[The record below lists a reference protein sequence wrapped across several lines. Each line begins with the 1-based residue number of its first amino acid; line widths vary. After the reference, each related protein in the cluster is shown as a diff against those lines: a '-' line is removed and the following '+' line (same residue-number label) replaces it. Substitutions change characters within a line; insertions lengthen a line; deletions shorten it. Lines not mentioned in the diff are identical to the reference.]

1 MKVFLTNPPWIVD
14 GRAGV
19 RAGSRWPHLKIEDEH
34 DYLPF
39 PFFLAYAAAVLERA
53 GHEVKLCDAIAEKH
67 SLAQFFDQI
76 KAFGADLLVIETSTP
91 TLDYDLALIT
101 RIRQFFHHDLILAG
115 PEGNVYQ
122 PAFLADHPQVTF
134 VLVGEYEETLLDLV
148 RHREAGTAPQNV
160 AGLIFRDRNGRV
172 VANPRR
178 PLINNLDQM
187 PWPLRDQLPMTKY
200 EDRPGGIAAPSVQML
215 ASRGCPYRCDFC
227 VWPQLMY
234 GGNTYRARS
243 AKDVVDEMQYLVQKG
258 FKSVYFDDD
267 TFNIGHRR
275 MLAFCRELK
284 QRNLGIPFAVMA
296 RADTMDREVLV
307 EMKAAGLQ
315 AVKYGVESG
324 VQSLVDHINKDLD
337 LAKVEEIVALTKSL
351 GIFTHLSFTFGL
363 PGETQATIQKTID
376 FARQLDPDSI
386 QFSITTPFP
395 GTAYYDTLR
404 AKNHIVSDQWSDFD
418 GNYRSVIRTEELS
431 PVDLIEARRTAYS
444 QWHAHKASQFVHDNL
459 DLVGI
464 LDGQWAYQGPYHAQI
479 DLTDRCNNNCIACW
493 CHSPLLGELKIRDPQ
508 TLNFNVV
515 TELLDELAD
524 MGTGEIYLAG
534 GGEPFLH
541 PQIMEV
547 VQQIKDRGM
556 TCHINTNFTRVTKDT
571 AQALIDMGIDHLI
584 VSLWAASAQTY
595 ARLHPN
601 KSAATFHQ
609 IKDVLG
615 YLIDAKTSRPY
626 VKIYNVIFNQN
637 YHEFDE
643 MIDLALELGADTA
656 EFTVVDTIPGKT
668 DRLLLSTEERNFV
681 LNRIG
686 ALKQR
691 IAYDYEPHDG
701 NYIFRFA
708 EKKTL
713 SLFKFEYFI
722 RRLLNAD
729 YKIGEYDSDIVRQIP
744 CYIGWNSTR
753 ILANGNV
760 NVCLKAHKIPVGN
773 INYQR
778 FRQIWNGPKQR
789 EFRRKALRVAKND
802 PLFSQIGNHPQ
813 ARIGCFKGCD
823 DITRNVNCH
832 QKLQTLGPHQREI
845 LQQAAQRM
853 RLTPC

>member
-1 MKVFLTNPPWIVD
+1 
-14 GRAGV
+14 
-19 RAGSRWPHLKIEDEH
+19 
-34 DYLPF
+34 
-39 PFFLAYAAAVLERA
+39 
-53 GHEVKLCDAIAEKH
+53 
-67 SLAQFFDQI
+67 
-76 KAFGADLLVIETSTP
+76 
-91 TLDYDLALIT
+91 
-101 RIRQFFHHDLILAG
+101 
-115 PEGNVYQ
+115 
-122 PAFLADHPQVTF
+122 
-134 VLVGEYEETLLDLV
+134 
-148 RHREAGTAPQNV
+148 
-160 AGLIFRDRNGRV
+160 
-172 VANPRR
+172 
-178 PLINNLDQM
+178 
-187 PWPLRDQLPMTKY
+187 
-200 EDRPGGIAAPSVQML
+200 
-215 ASRGCPYRCDFC
+215 
-227 VWPQLMY
+227 
-234 GGNTYRARS
+234 
-243 AKDVVDEMQYLVQKG
+243 
-258 FKSVYFDDD
+258 
-267 TFNIGHRR
+267 
-275 MLAFCRELK
+275 
-284 QRNLGIPFAVMA
+284 
-296 RADTMDREVLV
+296 
-307 EMKAAGLQ
+307 
-315 AVKYGVESG
+315 
-324 VQSLVDHINKDLD
+324 
-337 LAKVEEIVALTKSL
+337 
-351 GIFTHLSFTFGL
+351 
-363 PGETQATIQKTID
+363 
-376 FARQLDPDSI
+376 
-386 QFSITTPFP
+386 
-395 GTAYYDTLR
+395 
-404 AKNHIVSDQWSDFD
+404 
-418 GNYRSVIRTEELS
+418 
-431 PVDLIEARRTAYS
+431 
-444 QWHAHKASQFVHDNL
+444 
-459 DLVGI
+459 
-464 LDGQWAYQGPYHAQI
+464 
-479 DLTDRCNNNCIACW
+479 
-493 CHSPLLGELKIRDPQ
+493 
-508 TLNFNVV
+508 
-515 TELLDELAD
+515 
-524 MGTGEIYLAG
+524 
-534 GGEPFLH
+534 
-541 PQIMEV
+541 MEV